1 MDGRRGFG
9 RIVRALAF
17 AGLVHALL
25 FACVG
30 VAAQT
35 RKPISKTGLVEAL
48 RIGGLSRA
56 ELVRQ
61 VEQRGVDFELTE
73 QVAAELRRA
82 GAGPALLRAVGANR
96 RAATGAGAPARTT
109 TAADKTAG
117 TASPPPPPPAPRVAL
132 GLFVQDLSPAL
143 AATMG
148 VSVRGVF
155 VSTVEAAGLAGRAG
169 LERRDIITALND
181 EPLTDTD
188 SFRRQLSR
196 LRAGEVFSLTVLR
209 EGSVRKLSVGGAD
222 KASVPEKKPS
232 TLSPDS
238 AMPATNVG
246 PTGGIGLSLEPLTPE
261 LAARFQLSKAK
272 GMVVTYVESSG
283 PAWAAGVRV
292 GDVVEKYNG
301 KDVRTAAEVER
312 AQAKTEGGRVRLK
325 IKRGGDSFNVDL
337 LQRAPAR

>member
-9 RIVRALAF
+9 RIVRAVAV
-17 AGLVHALL
+17 AGLAHVLL
-25 FACVG
+25 FACVAA
-30 VAAQT
+30 AAQA

-96 RAATGAGAPARTT
+96 RAAAGDPARTT
-109 TAADKTAG
+109 TAASKTAG
-117 TASPPPPPPAPRVAL
+117 TPSQPPPPPPAPRVAL

-148 VSVRGVF
+148 VNVRGVF

-169 LERRDIITALND
+169 LERRDVITAFND
-181 EPLTDTD
+181 EPVTDTE
-188 SFRRQLSR
+188 SLRRQLSR
-196 LRAGEVFSLTVLR
+196 LRAGELFSLTVLR
-209 EGSVRKLSVGGAD
+209 EGSVQKLTVGGAD
-222 KASVPEKKPS
+222 KAIVPEKKPS
-232 TLSPDS
+232 THSPDS
-238 AMPATNVG
+238 AMPATNAG
-246 PTGGIGLSLEPLTPE
+246 PAGGIGLSLEPLTPE
-261 LAARFQLSKAK
+261 LTARFQLSKVK

-301 KDVRTAAEVER
+301 KDVRNASEVER
-312 AQAKTEGGRVRLK
+312 AQAKTEGGRVRLR
-325 IKRGGDSFNVDL
+325 IKRGGESFNVDM

>member
-9 RIVRALAF
+9 RIARALAV
-17 AGLVHALL
+17 AGLVPALL

-30 VAAQT
+30 VINAQT

-73 QVAAELRRA
+73 QIAAELRRA

-96 RAATGAGAPARTT
+96 RATPGAGTTARTT
-109 TAADKTAG
+109 TAANKSAVTP
-117 TASPPPPPPAPRVAL
+117 PPPPPPAPRITL
-132 GLFVQDLSPAL
+132 GLVVQDLNPAL
-143 AATMG
+143 AAMLG

-169 LERRDIITALND
+169 LERRDVITAFND
-181 EPLTDTD
+181 EPVTDTD
-188 SFRRQLSR
+188 SLRRHLSR
-196 LRAGEVFSLTVLR
+196 LRAGEMFSLTVLR
-209 EGSVRKLSVGGAD
+209 GGSVQKLSVGGDD
-222 KASVPEKKPS
+222 KAFVPEKKPS

-246 PTGGIGLSLEPLTPE
+246 PTGGIGVSLEPLTPE
-261 LAARFQLSKAK
+261 LTARFQLSKAK

-283 PAWAAGVRV
+283 PAWAAGVRP

-301 KDVRTAAEVER
+301 KDVRTTADVER
-312 AQAKTEGGRVRLK
+312 AAAKAEGGRVRLR
-325 IKRGGDSFNVDL
+325 IKRGGESFNVDL